1 MLIVVTI
8 LGSVVPKRS
17 KSNTKRAL
25 CLIICL
31 ITDLIVFDFSYAKPP
46 HQLEFLLSDSEGACQ
61 QSIALYE
68 GSRLTMQ
75 FPNKVRVA
83 VPSQDQLLDIF
94 ISGSLIVINPTQG
107 RIQTQNKV
115 SLTAELN
122 NGRAFICTF
131 DLFPKR
137 ALRESSAPV
146 ELIRVKSSNQLRKI
160 ESDSIDLLIKHLTLS
175 TQQDQASH
183 SPHLATVVHQW
194 TQRVIDQSRHSLM
207 SAEDFQIS
215 SLTPVRAQSHL
226 IYLIVER
233 VIRAQQTLYLRI
245 SLQNRSQETFHLR
258 QIHYVPKGSTKA
270 HILWGMEQIDH
281 PLKDVI
287 VQADDPPILIG
298 LSAPLS
304 LLSGSPLYFTSADG
318 RIVALHMQ
326 SFSELNRV
334 K

>member
-1 MLIVVTI
+1 M
-8 LGSVVPKRS
+8 PKRS
-17 KSNTKRAL
+17 KSNIRRAL
-25 CLIICL
+25 CLIICF

-61 QSIALYE
+61 QSVALYE

-107 RIQTQNKV
+107 RIQAQNKV

-146 ELIRVKSSNQLRKI
+146 ELIRVKSSNQLRKA
-160 ESDSIDLLIKHLTLS
+160 ESDSIDLLIKHLDPS
-175 TQQDQASH
+175 TQQDQNTH
-183 SPHLATVVHQW
+183 SPHLAMAVHQW
-194 TQRVIDQSRHSLM
+194 NQRVIDQSRYSLM

-233 VIRAQQTLYLRI
+233 VIRAQQTLYLRV
-245 SLQNRSQETFHLR
+245 SLQNRSQETFYLR
-258 QIHYVPKGSTKA
+258 QIHYFPKGSVKSR
-270 HILWGMEQIDH
+270 ILWGMGQVDQH
-281 PLKDVI
+281 PKTVS
-287 VQADDPPILIG
+287 VQANDPPILIG

-304 LLSGSPLYFTSADG
+304 LLSGSPLYFTSING
-318 RIVALHMQ
+318 RTIALHMQ
-326 SFSELNRV
+326 SFSELNRE